1 MLVHLTNLNG
11 FSDLFSNFTKNYR
24 KVSITQNLDL
34 LYSNTASEAQSV
46 AQSELMFSEP
56 GKRKSGLDKV
66 NDGLRNFLKELRAM
80 SADRI
85 RSASQNR
92 GKPFYN
98 F

>member
-1 MLVHLTNLNG
+1 M
-11 FSDLFSNFTKNYR
+11 
-24 KVSITQNLDL
+24 
-34 LYSNTASEAQSV
+34 LYSNTASEAHSL

-56 GKRKSGLDKV
+56 EKRKSGLDKV

-92 GKPFYN
+92 GKPLCNLCYYFNLLYRIRL
-98 F
+98 FVLIRL

>member
-1 MLVHLTNLNG
+1 M
-11 FSDLFSNFTKNYR
+11 
-24 KVSITQNLDL
+24 
-34 LYSNTASEAQSV
+34 LYSNTASEAHSL

-56 GKRKSGLDKV
+56 EKRKSGLDKV

-92 GKPFYN
+92 GKPLCNLCYYFNLLYRIRL
-98 F
+98 FVLIRP